1 MAFDAPGGAAWP
13 QPGPSAPGGAAARP
27 GPAPAA
33 TTTTTA
39 AAGMVDGAHLGFRA
53 LGPAVPALTFG
64 LRPMSEWQHLGKGGY
79 GNVYRTTWMG
89 VPVAVKEAWTP
100 QCGGKPSAVAA
111 LRREIEILSTVRHPN
126 IVQFFGA
133 FSDAQGNLYS
143 VMEPLHYSLR
153 DRRIA
158 REVDGAG
165 RLADVARALTYLHG
179 RGIMHRDIKAR
190 NVMLTEDCRTA
201 KLIDFGL
208 SASVHIDIEKN
219 LKKKVGT
226 RKYRAPEVSGRHVYG
241 AGIDVYSL
249 GVTIAKMLAEGF
261 LDAQGAGDA
270 AQAGSSAGPSAEAA
284 GWLQVAKACTRLQP
298 RQRPSAHALLKH
310 FSRQGGGRFPP
321 LELLGGLDGHNG
333 DEASARAR
341 GLHEDVA
348 MPDSG
353 ADGHGGLGSPA
364 GPAAR
369 VDGGRP
375 AGAAGERAG
384 RRRDKGVRGAAGHCG
399 RRGARPGVQ
408 LQAPRDRRGDRV
420 RGRPAQGGG
429 EGRRRGAARGGPPR
443 QRGRA
448 EAQEAPGQRR
458 LGEGGAPQPV
468 QLQAGPVQ
476 PRRRPQAARQ
486 PPVGVRARL
495 PDGVGNGRTA
505 GGLGGLGGKMDSW
518 EGGRKGPAELD
529 DEAPVC

>member
-353 ADGHGGLGSPA
+353 ADGHGGLGTPA
-364 GPAAR
+364 GPSRPAPQHGSMVDARLARRENVLDDAEIRAYAERQGIVADGAHGPECNCKLHGIVEEIVYEADRRKAAER
-369 VDGGRP
+369 DAAGGRH
-375 AGAAGERAG
+375 GED
-384 RRRDKGVRGAAGHCG
+384 RRDSGGAQKHKKRRVSGVSVREV
-399 RRGARPGVQ
+399 RRS
-408 LQAPRDRRGDRV
+408 LSSSKLDRSNRGD
-420 RGRPAQGGG
+420 
-429 EGRRRGAARGGPPR
+429 ARKRLDSR
-443 QRGRA
+443 Q
-448 EAQEAPGQRR
+448 
-458 LGEGGAPQPV
+458 
-468 QLQAGPVQ
+468 
-476 PRRRPQAARQ
+476 
-486 PPVGVRARL
+486 
-495 PDGVGNGRTA
+495 
-505 GGLGGLGGKMDSW
+505 
-518 EGGRKGPAELD
+518 
-529 DEAPVC
+529 